1 MKILGCRKC
10 RPTGRALAERLEASY
25 IEESARTN
33 EDEVII
39 RYGNGYSH
47 DFGNIINK
55 QEAVALSS
63 NKPLCKRNLLENN
76 IRTPKYYTFEEA
88 RSYLS
93 NPGKKLVVRRN
104 GHSQGRWFYVV
115 ENPRQLSRYD
125 PNRHYVQ
132 ELVDKIDEY
141 RLFIMKDR
149 IIEADLKEP
158 PANDPHA
165 MIRNHTHGSFFRWV
179 RVSSLDQDLKNMV
192 RRAVKDV
199 VGLDFAAVDCAT
211 IQLPDGR
218 TSSTI
223 FEINSAPGLIDRK
236 LDLFV
241 SKLHELYR
249 I

>member
-1 MKILGCRKC
+1 MDILGCRPS
-10 RPTGRALAERLEASY
+10 RITGRALAERLQARY
-25 IEESARTN
+25 IEERPQS
-33 EDEVII
+33 DIVI
-39 RYGNGYSH
+39 RYGNGYSR
-47 DFGNIINK
+47 DPASGTIINT

-63 NKPLCKRNLLENN
+63 NKPLCKQRMLENG
-76 IRTPKYYTFEEA
+76 IRTPKYYSFEDA
-88 RSYLS
+88 RQYLATS
-93 NPGKKLVVRRN
+93 GRKLVVRRN

-115 ENPRQLSRYD
+115 DSQRQLSRYD

-141 RLFIMKDR
+141 RLFVMKDR

-158 PANDPHA
+158 PVDNPNAL
-165 MIRNHTHGSFFRWV
+165 IRNHTHGSFFRWV
-179 RVSSLDQDLKNMV
+179 RVGSLDSDLKNMV

-211 IQLPDGR
+211 IRLPDGR

-236 LDLFV
+236 LELFTE
-241 SKLHELYR
+241 KLHELYE